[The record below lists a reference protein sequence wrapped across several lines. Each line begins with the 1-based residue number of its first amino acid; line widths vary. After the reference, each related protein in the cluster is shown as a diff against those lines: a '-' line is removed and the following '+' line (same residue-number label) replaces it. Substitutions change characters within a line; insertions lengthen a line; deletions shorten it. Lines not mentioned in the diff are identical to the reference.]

1 MKRLLLSL
9 FVLTAVS
16 FAQTDVSGT
25 ISSNTTWAVSGS
37 PYTITANTV
46 IMDGVTLTINA
57 GVIVLFNS
65 DVYLGVLSGGT
76 IVANGTETD
85 SIYFRLSNA
94 NTVNTTDGIIF
105 NTGSIGTTVT
115 GDTTYVSGSVFSYVS
130 LLVPFF
136 HYY

>member
-1 MKRLLLSL
+1 MKRLILSF

-16 FAQTDVSGT
+16 FTQTDVSGT
-25 ISSNTTWAVSGS
+25 ISSNTTWGVSGS
-37 PYTITANTV
+37 PYTITVNTV
-46 IMDGVTLTINA
+46 IIDGFTLTINA
-57 GVIVLFNS
+57 GVNVLFNS

-94 NTVNTTDGIIF
+94 NTVTDGIIF
-105 NTGSIGTTVT
+105 NTGSIGSTVT